1 MNSIT
6 DIFDKYALKQV
17 QIQILLSSSVPN
29 LNANGS
35 NPVTLSI
42 RSPIVSTAAL
52 YKVVFGADVVVA
64 PVVAT
69 SII

>member
-1 MNSIT
+1 M
-6 DIFDKYALKQV
+6 IFWQKRPLNEVRIQV
-17 QIQILLSSSVPN
+17 LLSSSVPN
-29 LNANGS
+29 LNANGC
-35 NPVTLSI
+35 NPGEDSI
-42 RSPIVSTAAL
+42 MSSIVSTAAL